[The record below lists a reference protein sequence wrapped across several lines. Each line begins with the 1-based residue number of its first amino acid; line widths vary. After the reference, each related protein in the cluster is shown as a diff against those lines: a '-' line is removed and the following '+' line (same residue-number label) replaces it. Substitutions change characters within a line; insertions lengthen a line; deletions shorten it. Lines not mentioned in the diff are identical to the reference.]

1 MIPMLHDGHMM
12 VMFEHSF
19 TFHLHSYENARF
31 KVDTIFG
38 QRFIPGFPQT
48 LVPCGQ
54 AIGCGS
60 YPSTSGGLYRA
71 GIDLSVPAGTKV
83 TLNIIAAG
91 GVEGRERM
99 ERVGRRGGGEIEDGE
114 CGEEGWRKIEDGE
127 CGRRGGGER
136 EDGECGGGVEER
148 GRMEGVE
155 RGGGR
160 EMMESVGEGW
170 REGEDGECGEGWR
183 GAR

>member
-1 MIPMLHDGHMM
+1 MM

-31 KVDTIFG
+31 KVDAIFG

-91 GVEGRERM
+91 GVE
-99 ERVGRRGGGEIEDGE
+99 
-114 CGEEGWRKIEDGE
+114 
-127 CGRRGGGER
+127 
-136 EDGECGGGVEER
+136 ER

-160 EMMESVGEGW
+160 EMVESVGEGW

>member
-1 MIPMLHDGHMM
+1 MSRDGHMM

-31 KVDTIFG
+31 KVDAIFG

-91 GVEGRERM
+91 GVEGR
-99 ERVGRRGGGEIEDGE
+99 GRREGV
-114 CGEEGWRKIEDGE
+114 EEGWR
-127 CGRRGGGER
+127 ER
-136 EDGECGGGVEER
+136 EDGECGGGLE
-148 GRMEGVE
+148 
-155 RGGGR
+155 GR
-160 EMMESVGEGW
+160 EMMESVGRGGGE
-170 REGEDGECGEGWR
+170 REDGMGG
-183 GAR
+183 